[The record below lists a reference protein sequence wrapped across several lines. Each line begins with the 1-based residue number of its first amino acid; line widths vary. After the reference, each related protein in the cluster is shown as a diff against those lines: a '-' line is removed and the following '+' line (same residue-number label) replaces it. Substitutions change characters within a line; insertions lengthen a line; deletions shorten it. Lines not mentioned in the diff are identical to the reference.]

1 MAQASRP
8 LIIVVVIAFALV
20 AGWLLIGQ
28 PQPQPPARSHT
39 PLVAPLQAVER
50 AHGAAAASDAANAR
64 LQADG
69 AQVQAP

>member
-39 PLVAPLQAVER
+39 PLAPLQAVPR
-50 AHGAAAASDAANAR
+50 AQDASAVSDAANAR
-64 LQADG
+64 LQAAGD
-69 AQVQAP
+69 AVDAP